1 MRTQIATTF
10 EQSRKLF
17 ESKLPGNTA
26 NCFANSDGTII
37 YDSDFYHPTPRPAW
51 TLSALWGIV
60 YQIYRKNRKV
70 FALDTSMTPEKVFTI
85 LVNTIVKEF
94 KS

>member
-1 MRTQIATTF
+1 MKTQIATTF

-26 NCFANSDGTII
+26 DCIANSDGTMI
-37 YDSDFYHPTPRPAW
+37 YDGPLCSVRRIAW
-51 TLSALWGIV
+51 TLSALWGV
-60 YQIYRKNRKV
+60 VHQIYSKDRKV
-70 FALDTSMTPEKVFTI
+70 FALDTSMAPEKVFTI
-85 LVNTIVKEF
+85 LVDTIVNEF

>member
-1 MRTQIATTF
+1 MKIQIATTF
-10 EQSRKLF
+10 EQSRRLF
-17 ESKLPGNTA
+17 ESKLPGITA
-26 NCFANSDGTII
+26 DCFANSDGTMI
-37 YDSDFYHPTPRPAW
+37 DGFASQPAW

-60 YQIYRKNRKV
+60 YQIYRKDRKV

-85 LVNTIVKEF
+85 LVDTIVNEF

>member
-1 MRTQIATTF
+1 MNRQIATTL

-17 ESKLPGNTA
+17 GSKLPGNTA
-26 NCFANSDGTII
+26 DCFANSDGTMI
-37 YDSDFYHPTPRPAW
+37 YDSNYDPTRHVAW

-60 YQIYRKNRKV
+60 YQIYRKNLKV
-70 FALDTSMTPEKVFTI
+70 FALDTSMTPEKVITI
-85 LVNTIVKEF
+85 LVDTIVNEF